1 MSEFIGSNIKKR
13 RQELGMSAEVIAER
27 IGCSPATIYRYENG
41 QINNIGIEKLIPI
54 AKVLRTTPE
63 SLMGWSLTDN
73 DSHSQEQRLI
83 EIFRLLN
90 EQGRR
95 SLLVQAEMHFQF
107 SDYVDGEKLDSEE

>member
-1 MSEFIGSNIKKR
+1 MD
-13 RQELGMSAEVIAER
+13 
-27 IGCSPATIYRYENG
+27 
-41 QINNIGIEKLIPI
+41 KLYI
-54 AKVLRTTPE
+54 
-63 SLMGWSLTDN
+63 DN

-107 SDYVDGEKLDSEE
+107 SEYVDGEKLDSEE